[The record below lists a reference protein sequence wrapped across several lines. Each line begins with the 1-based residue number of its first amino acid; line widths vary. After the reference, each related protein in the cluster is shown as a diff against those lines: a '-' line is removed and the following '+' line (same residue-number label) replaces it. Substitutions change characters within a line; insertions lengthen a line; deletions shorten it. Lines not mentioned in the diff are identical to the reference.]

1 MDGIKNFGAVAKRA
15 NIVNAVINLIHGCN
29 LNCRLTGLDI
39 GTGLNIT

>member
-15 NIVNAVINLIHGCN
+15 NIVNAVINLIHGRN
-29 LNCRLTGLDI
+29 LNRCLTGLDI